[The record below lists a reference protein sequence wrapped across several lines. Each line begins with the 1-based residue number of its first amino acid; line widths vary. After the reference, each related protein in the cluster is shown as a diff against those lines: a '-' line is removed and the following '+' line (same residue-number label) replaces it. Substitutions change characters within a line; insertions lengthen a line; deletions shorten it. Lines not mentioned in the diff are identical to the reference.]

1 MRRKS
6 DMWHDVNDQ
15 MSFLPGEGEQAAQT
29 AAADVRERLVTL
41 EGQLKSQFTS
51 MAAYAQIAQEAVGVA
66 RAEARADLD
75 REKAT
80 IVTLVE
86 RVHNELLGEAPR
98 HPLAPLAPLAPP
110 AAPQPSVDISTLAR
124 LALLE
129 DKFEQ
134 MSQQFTQVM
143 RSQEEL
149 ANSIAMMFEQQM
161 RSAGWLANCGEAAAR

>member
-29 AAADVRERLVTL
+29 AAADVREHLVTL

-98 HPLAPLAPLAPP
+98 HPLAPPS
-110 AAPQPSVDISTLAR
+110 APQPSVDISTLAR

>member
-29 AAADVRERLVTL
+29 AAADVRERLATL

-98 HPLAPLAPLAPP
+98 HPLAPPS
-110 AAPQPSVDISTLAR
+110 APQPSIDISTLAR

-129 DKFEQ
+129 DKFER

>member
-29 AAADVRERLVTL
+29 AAADVRERLATL

-98 HPLAPLAPLAPP
+98 HPLAPPS
-110 AAPQPSVDISTLAR
+110 APQPSIDISTLAR

>member
-29 AAADVRERLVTL
+29 AAADVRERLATL

-51 MAAYAQIAQEAVGVA
+51 MATYAQIAQEAVGVA

-80 IVTLVE
+80 LVTLVE

-98 HPLAPLAPLAPP
+98 HPLAPPS
-110 AAPQPSVDISTLAR
+110 APQPSVDISTLAR

-129 DKFEQ
+129 DKFER

>member
-29 AAADVRERLVTL
+29 AAADVRERLATL

-51 MAAYAQIAQEAVGVA
+51 MATYAQIAQEAVGVA

-98 HPLAPLAPLAPP
+98 HPLAPPS
-110 AAPQPSVDISTLAR
+110 APQPSVDISTLAR

-129 DKFEQ
+129 DKFER

>member
-98 HPLAPLAPLAPP
+98 HPLAPPP
-110 AAPQPSVDISTLAR
+110 APQPSVDISTLAR

-129 DKFEQ
+129 DKFER

>member
-29 AAADVRERLVTL
+29 AAADVRDRLATL

-98 HPLAPLAPLAPP
+98 HPLAPPS
-110 AAPQPSVDISTLAR
+110 APQPSVDISTLAR

-129 DKFEQ
+129 DKFER

>member
-29 AAADVRERLVTL
+29 AAADVRERLATL

-98 HPLAPLAPLAPP
+98 HPLAPPS
-110 AAPQPSVDISTLAR
+110 APQPSVDISTLAR

-129 DKFEQ
+129 DKFER

>member
-29 AAADVRERLVTL
+29 AAADMRERLATL

-98 HPLAPLAPLAPP
+98 QPLAPP
-110 AAPQPSVDISTLAR
+110 SAPQPSVDISTLAR

-129 DKFEQ
+129 DKFER

>member
-29 AAADVRERLVTL
+29 AAADMRERLATL

-98 HPLAPLAPLAPP
+98 HPLAPPS
-110 AAPQPSVDISTLAR
+110 APQPSVDISTLAR

-129 DKFEQ
+129 DKFER

>member
-98 HPLAPLAPLAPP
+98 HPLAPPS
-110 AAPQPSVDISTLAR
+110 APQPSVDISTLAR

-129 DKFEQ
+129 DKFER

>member
-29 AAADVRERLVTL
+29 AAADTRERLATL

-51 MAAYAQIAQEAVGVA
+51 MATYAQIAQEAVGVA

-98 HPLAPLAPLAPP
+98 HPLAPP

-129 DKFEQ
+129 DKFER